1 MNHQNETKLLVF
13 SLLFTTALLGLGFWL
28 WNQFTPRVFDKEA
41 NVSPDSDSKP
51 GRISLGEKI
60 LITDQINSD
69 KEEGVQAFA
78 QGNFDD
84 ARSNFQASL
93 RQNQND
99 PESLIYL
106 NNSLDNSSKYIKIA
120 VSVPIGGNL
129 NVAKEI
135 LRGVAQAQDEV
146 NRNSGINGKFLQVA
160 IANDDNDPTQAQKI
174 ATQFVKDSS
183 ILAIV
188 GHNASNA
195 SIAAAPIYQQGGL
208 VMISPTSFAQN
219 LSGIGS
225 YIFRTVPNIISQT
238 EPLAVYTL
246 KTARKTNIALCLDSK
261 SIDNKSFKDEY
272 AKNIVAGGG
281 RINPTKCDFSAPD
294 FNSTAIISQL
304 ISSGADGLVLAPYVG
319 RINRALELAAANQ
332 GKLALFGSPTLYT
345 FQTLESGKSDVS
357 GMVITVPWHP
367 KAIPGNPFPEQAR
380 KLWGGTVNWRSATA
394 YDATMAIAKGL
405 QQGYTREALQ
415 KVLHSPDFFVNGATG
430 KIEFQESGD
439 IKGKA
444 ILVKVQPSKNST
456 ADYDFFPLQGK

>member
-13 SLLFTTALLGLGFWL
+13 SLLFTTALLGLGLWL
-28 WNQFTPRVFDKEA
+28 WNQFTDGIPDKAA
-41 NVSPDSDSKP
+41 NVSPESDSTL

-69 KEEGVQAFA
+69 KERGVQAFA
-78 QGNFDD
+78 QGNFDA
-84 ARSNFQASL
+84 ARTNFQASL

-135 LRGVAQAQDEV
+135 LRGVAQAQDQV
-146 NRNSGINGKFLQVA
+146 NRNSRINGKFLQVA
-160 IANDDNDPTQAQKI
+160 IANDDNDPTQTQKI

-225 YIFRTVPNIISQT
+225 YIFRTVPNISSQA

-246 KTARKTNIALCLDSK
+246 KTARKTNIALCVDSK
-261 SIDNKSFKDEY
+261 SIDNQSFKDEY
-272 AKNIVAGGG
+272 VKNIVAGGG
-281 RINPTKCDFSAPD
+281 KINPTKCDFSAPD
-294 FNSTAIISQL
+294 FNSTTIIS
-304 ISSGADGLVLAPYVG
+304 
-319 RINRALELAAANQ
+319 
-332 GKLALFGSPTLYT
+332 
-345 FQTLESGKSDVS
+345 
-357 GMVITVPWHP
+357 
-367 KAIPGNPFPEQAR
+367 
-380 KLWGGTVNWRSATA
+380 
-394 YDATMAIAKGL
+394 
-405 QQGYTREALQ
+405 
-415 KVLHSPDFFVNGATG
+415 
-430 KIEFQESGD
+430 
-439 IKGKA
+439 
-444 ILVKVQPSKNST
+444 
-456 ADYDFFPLQGK
+456 